1 MVLLWLNNNCWGYM
15 QMKKLILILLLLFIS
30 CNSKKDEAVKIGYIG
45 DLDMS
50 IWEYV
55 SSEMKKQNIFLELIQ
70 FSDYSIINKALNSG
84 HIDLNHFQNY
94 VYFVNAANKND
105 YYLSII
111 DTTFIASMNMYSKNL
126 TNLSQLQLH
135 SKIAVPKDDVNLSR
149 ALKIMESIGLIRL
162 TKNNNINHNFTT
174 NDIRENYLQ
183 LEIAAVDAD
192 DVYSVISSV
201 DGAFVNLNLNFD
213 FRDENILYYDD
224 PSKYNSDMYI
234 NLIAARLEDDDNK
247 VYKIIADS
255 YKKRIKEVVESE
267 KLKGI
272 IINY

>member
-1 MVLLWLNNNCWGYM
+1 
-15 QMKKLILILLLLFIS
+15 MKKLLFILISLLLFIGS
-30 CNSKKDEAVKIGYIG
+30 CQSEKEEIVKIGYIG
-45 DLDMS
+45 ELDLS

-55 SSEMKKQNIFLELIQ
+55 SNEMKEKNIILELIQ

-84 HIDLNHFQNY
+84 YIDLNHFQNY
-94 VYFVNAANKND
+94 AYFVNATNKND

-111 DTTFIASMNMYSKNL
+111 DKTFIASMNMYSKNL
-126 TNLSQLQLH
+126 TNISQLQLH

-149 ALKIMESIGLIRL
+149 SLKILEYIGFLKL
-162 TKNNNINHNFTT
+162 DKKDNINYNFTT

-183 LEIAAVDAD
+183 LEFVAVEANN
-192 DVYSVISSV
+192 VYSVISSV
-201 DGAFVNLNLNFD
+201 DAAFVNLNLNFD
-213 FRDENILYYDD
+213 FKDENIIYYDD

-234 NLIAARLEDDDNK
+234 NLIAARLEDEDNSI
-247 VYKIIADS
+247 YKIIANS
-255 YKKRIKEVVESE
+255 YKKRIKEVVEAG

>member
-1 MVLLWLNNNCWGYM
+1 
-15 QMKKLILILLLLFIS
+15 MKKLLFILISLLLFIGS
-30 CNSKKDEAVKIGYIG
+30 CQSEKEEIVKIGYIG
-45 DLDMS
+45 ELDLS

-55 SSEMKKQNIFLELIQ
+55 SNEMKEKNIILELIQ
-70 FSDYSIINKALNSG
+70 FSDYSIINKALNSR

-94 VYFVNAANKND
+94 AYFVNATNKND

-111 DTTFIASMNMYSKNL
+111 DKTFIASMNMYSKNL
-126 TNLSQLQLH
+126 TNISQLQLH

-149 ALKIMESIGLIRL
+149 SLKILEYIGFLKL
-162 TKNNNINHNFTT
+162 DKKDNINYNFTT

-183 LEIAAVDAD
+183 LEFVAVEANN
-192 DVYSVISSV
+192 VYSVISSV
-201 DGAFVNLNLNFD
+201 DAAFVNLNLNFD
-213 FRDENILYYDD
+213 FKDENIIYYDD

-234 NLIAARLEDDDNK
+234 NLIAARLEDEDNSI
-247 VYKIIADS
+247 YKIIANS
-255 YKKRIKEVVESE
+255 YKKRIKEVVEAG

>member
-1 MVLLWLNNNCWGYM
+1 
-15 QMKKLILILLLLFIS
+15 MKKLILILLLLFIS

>member
-1 MVLLWLNNNCWGYM
+1 M
-15 QMKKLILILLLLFIS
+15 
-30 CNSKKDEAVKIGYIG
+30 
-45 DLDMS
+45 
-50 IWEYV
+50 
-55 SSEMKKQNIFLELIQ
+55 
-70 FSDYSIINKALNSG
+70 
-84 HIDLNHFQNY
+84 
-94 VYFVNAANKND
+94 
-105 YYLSII
+105 
-111 DTTFIASMNMYSKNL
+111 
-126 TNLSQLQLH
+126 
-135 SKIAVPKDDVNLSR
+135 
-149 ALKIMESIGLIRL
+149 
-162 TKNNNINHNFTT
+162 
-174 NDIRENYLQ
+174 Q

-255 YKKRIKEVVESE
+255 YKKRIKEVVESG